1 MASFPS
7 PETEYITIPIR
18 KPSLERGQSVKY
30 GYKIYGKHFLK
41 TQTPLILLPGWS
53 GTMMDWLD
61 MPHLISQS
69 RAVITVD
76 HRGIGFSELIFNEH
90 ITTHYK
96 SEYAIKHKLNRPI
109 PSFDFDDTVN
119 DVYYLIRHLFKNTI
133 LPKMDVLGWSMG
145 GMIAQRFAC
154 TYPQVINNLIL
165 FGTTMS
171 GKISE
176 QFKTKERDEWIQRS
190 TIGTTQTKNRNDLV
204 QHLME
209 NTKYQFGDSLKA
221 ENRQKVISKLVKDV
235 ILKSKRPFKTII
247 AQRNAMQKLYDANGT
262 DLKKLDEFTKIWKI
276 NVVIIHGDGDKIL
289 GVGNAYH
296 LNKQLKNSKLRILKG
311 EGHWIHATPS
321 GLKQC
326 AEIINNMQSEL
337 KQVFAKL

>member
-1 MASFPS
+1 M
-7 PETEYITIPIR
+7 
-18 KPSLERGQSVKY
+18 KY

-41 TQTPLILLPGWS
+41 TQTPLILLPGWT

-61 MPHLISQS
+61 LPQLISQS

-109 PSFDFDDTVN
+109 PSFDFDDMVN
-119 DVYYLIRHLFKNTI
+119 DIYYLIRHLLQNTR

-154 TYPQVINNLIL
+154 TYPQITNNLIL

-190 TIGTTQTKNRNDLV
+190 TIGTTQIKNRNDLIH
-204 QHLME
+204 HLME
-209 NTKYQFGDSLKA
+209 NTKFYFGDSLKA
-221 ENRQKVISKLVKDV
+221 ENEQKVISK
-235 ILKSKRPFKTII
+235 
-247 AQRNAMQKLYDANGT
+247 
-262 DLKKLDEFTKIWKI
+262 
-276 NVVIIHGDGDKIL
+276 
-289 GVGNAYH
+289 
-296 LNKQLKNSKLRILKG
+296 
-311 EGHWIHATPS
+311 
-321 GLKQC
+321 
-326 AEIINNMQSEL
+326 
-337 KQVFAKL
+337 